1 MQLIINQLVYTVFLR
16 KSVHCFIFMLPDALE
31 QITGN
36 AHVKRPVALAG
47 KNIGTGLFIHTETS
61 LCLVYWSVLDSR
73 LRGNDGKAAG
83 MEGMVG
89 VRVWWGLTTASGLCR
104 PRFLPGVRRSLT
116 VSSLISHRL
125 IAYLEPCPPC

>member
-16 KSVHCFIFMLPDALE
+16 KTVHCFIFMLPDALE

-61 LCLVYWSVLDSR
+61 LCLVYWSVVDSR

-83 MEGMVG
+83 MEGKEGKEGMGGMEGVEGVEGLEGWVG
-89 VRVWWGLTTASGLCR
+89 MEGLEGW
-104 PRFLPGVRRSLT
+104 V
-116 VSSLISHRL
+116 
-125 IAYLEPCPPC
+125 